1 MAKLTAKDGVVEIVP
16 SDSGIKVLE
25 EKNGVKVIEVEVP
38 FKKKKKPRTPAAG
51 MRRFNR
57 GGKV

>member
-16 SDSGIKVLE
+16 SDGGIKVLE
-25 EKNGVKVIEVEVP
+25 EKNGVKVIEVEAP
-38 FKKKKKPRTPAAG
+38 FKKKKKGRPAAG

>member
-38 FKKKKKPRTPAAG
+38 FKKKKKPTPAAG